1 MCHSRPIMNASRII
15 ASCLL
20 ALPAGAVFAQT
31 SDTKPPAEP
40 PPFYV
45 EAADCTAAFE
55 ANVKTRLTQAKT
67 PARDEAI
74 LKDTEKGFIFVGVA
88 YKQGLRN
95 PEADKLL
102 HEAEQRWQKL
112 SKEEQAKRLST
123 CSAKAGDLMDEVSFI
138 ERYIVRNRA
147 QSRVDKLLSK
157 EKPS

>member
-1 MCHSRPIMNASRII
+1 MRLPRLFSVSSM
-15 ASCLL
+15 LL
-20 ALPAGAVFAQT
+20 LCAGAAQAQT
-31 SDTKPPAEP
+31 SSEKPAEKPPEP

-55 ANVKTRLTQAKT
+55 ATVKGRLTQPKSE
-67 PARDEAI
+67 ARDKAI
-74 LKDTEKGFIFVGVA
+74 YADTEKGFIFVGVA

-123 CSAKAGDLMDEVSFI
+123 CSAKAGDLMGDVSFI